1 MRTVKLL
8 GFTALALLAFGAFTA
23 SAFAVEDGKPQILCL
38 VAGCETL
45 EGTLKGGASRIE
57 DLAGKTIAA
66 TASEAKLKGCKND
79 EAGTKDVNL
88 CVDVPLALTGFKKEA
103 VACRSENAKG
113 EKDAVETVLTLL
125 DLHMA
130 AEETSAKVLQP
141 LLTAQYLGTALE
153 AEVTIVC
160 GVVKSKVKGVLA
172 CLLLPGLANVQ
183 ITEKVTI
190 NCEVNITTHDPVTGT
205 CTVLCEDLGKIG
217 LIATFDGKTET
228 DAWEN
233 IRLEGSLN
241 KDIFI
246 DD

>member
-1 MRTVKLL
+1 MRKVKLL

-38 VAGCETL
+38 VEGCETL
-45 EGTLKGGASRIE
+45 EGTLKAGASSLE
-57 DLAGKTIAA
+57 DLAGKVISGTAA
-66 TASEAKLKGCKND
+66 ETKLKGCKND

-88 CVDVPLALTGFKKEA
+88 CVDVVLTFTGVKKEA

-113 EKDAVETVLTLL
+113 EKDPVETILTLL

-141 LLTAQYLGTALE
+141 LLTAQVLGTALE
-153 AEVTIVC
+153 AELTFVC
-160 GVVKSKVKGVLA
+160 GVVKSKVKGVIG

-183 ITEKVTI
+183 TTEKVTI
-190 NCEVNITTHDPVTGT
+190 TCEVNTTTHDAITGT

-217 LIATFDGKTET
+217 LISTLDGKTET
-228 DAWEN
+228 DSWEK
-233 IRLEGSLN
+233 IKLEGSLN